1 MDVKKE
7 SEYLSQLLIDFKN
20 LNKNKDIEVG
30 TPMRGDKT
38 NKLRFTLNNLD
49 GDISDTVLYEILKLR
64 SNMIDKN
71 GKLIVTGFQLSP
83 TLCDPHTFTSVRI
96 IMVTFRYE
104 SPAKIGYNY
113 LLIDA

>member
-1 MDVKKE
+1 
-7 SEYLSQLLIDFKN
+7 
-20 LNKNKDIEVG
+20 
-30 TPMRGDKT
+30 
-38 NKLRFTLNNLD
+38 
-49 GDISDTVLYEILKLR
+49 
-64 SNMIDKN
+64 MIDKN